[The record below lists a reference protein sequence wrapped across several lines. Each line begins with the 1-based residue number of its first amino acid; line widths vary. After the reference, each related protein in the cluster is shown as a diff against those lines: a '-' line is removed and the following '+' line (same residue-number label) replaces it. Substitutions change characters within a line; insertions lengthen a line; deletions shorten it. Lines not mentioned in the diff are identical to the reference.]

1 MAGHSQ
7 FKNIMYRKGAQDA
20 KRAKIFSKL
29 IREVTVA
36 TKTGLPD
43 PEMNPRLRAA
53 VSAARAANMPKDNID
68 RAIKKAVGGD
78 DGENFEE
85 IRYEGYGPGGVA
97 VIVEALTDNRN
108 RTASEVRAAFSKYGG
123 SLAETGA
130 VSFLFERVGLINYNS
145 DKVDDDLVFEAA
157 LEAGAQDVESDGP
170 THNIYCA
177 PDDFSVVRDALEKIL
192 GEPEIA
198 RLDWRPQNTV
208 PVEDTG
214 AEQLVKKLKVK
225 GYLLG
230 LVTGG
235 SSKRL
240 SNSGIDSLLE
250 KLDVKIT
257 GDMVAQ
263 GKPFPEPYLKEAEF
277 LKVSPKS
284 CLVIE
289 NAPLCIESAKK
300 AGMACIAVSS
310 TLEKKYLL
318 HADCMVSNIV
328 KIQEI
333 LEKGELR

>member
-1 MAGHSQ
+1 
-7 FKNIMYRKGAQDA
+7 
-20 KRAKIFSKL
+20 
-29 IREVTVA
+29 
-36 TKTGLPD
+36 
-43 PEMNPRLRAA
+43 
-53 VSAARAANMPKDNID
+53 MPKDNID

-177 PDDFSVVRDALEKIL
+177 PDDFSVVRDALEQIL

-214 AEQLVKKLKVK
+214 AEQLVK
-225 GYLLG
+225 LLDT
-230 LVTGG
+230 LEDNDDVQRVAANFDIADEVMA
-235 SSKRL
+235 RL
-240 SNSGIDSLLE
+240 SAGI
-250 KLDVKIT
+250 
-257 GDMVAQ
+257 
-263 GKPFPEPYLKEAEF
+263 
-277 LKVSPKS
+277 
-284 CLVIE
+284 
-289 NAPLCIESAKK
+289 
-300 AGMACIAVSS
+300 
-310 TLEKKYLL
+310 
-318 HADCMVSNIV
+318 
-328 KIQEI
+328 
-333 LEKGELR
+333 